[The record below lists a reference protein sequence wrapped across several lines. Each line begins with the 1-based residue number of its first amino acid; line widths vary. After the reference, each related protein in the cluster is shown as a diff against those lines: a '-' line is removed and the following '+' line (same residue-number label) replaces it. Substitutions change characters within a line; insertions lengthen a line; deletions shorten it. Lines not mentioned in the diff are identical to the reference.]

1 MMEILSGDRCVHG
14 MNNLHFLACGVHAP
28 LLSPGLNALSITGMA
43 SAAKVVDEPHLVL
56 VCRKVNVSEL

>member
-14 MNNLHFLACGVHAP
+14 TNNLHFLAGRERAP
-28 LLSPGLNALSITGMA
+28 LTLPMLNALSITGMA

-56 VCRKVNVSEL
+56 VRRKVNVSEL